1 MGEGQGAPHSAMAHN
16 DIKLAGEESKER
28 MYESK
33 HHKKLVRVVTVLA
46 YVLSV
51 SLAAIMLSMYYVF
64 LWDPKSTRNITQRAP
79 AQLSRPT
86 RCPTLVDYNAALP
99 PGVDAPF
106 NPADRPLPTAPSG
119 KHPGTH
125 HLRRLLPLRAPNAE
139 CDGLLLEDM
148 RHRVRGCCRRR
159 LVGVLRTQE
168 AADALCLPRTLFAP
182 TGIAGSFFFRIYLDE
197 SLRGRMSNTNKYLQ
211 AIKNCLCL

>member
-1 MGEGQGAPHSAMAHN
+1 MNGEKQVAMGEGQGAPHSAMAHN

-119 KHPGTH
+119 KHPHPPPTEAA
-125 HLRRLLPLRAPNAE
+125 LAA
-139 CDGLLLEDM
+139 CAKC
-148 RHRVRGCCRRR
+148 RVRWAAPRRYAPQSTWVLPAASGGGVADAGSCRR
-159 LVGVLRTQE
+159 
-168 AADALCLPRTLFAP
+168 ALFTSHSVCA
-182 TGIAGSFFFRIYLDE
+182 
-197 SLRGRMSNTNKYLQ
+197 NWH
-211 AIKNCLCL
+211 C

>member
-1 MGEGQGAPHSAMAHN
+1 MNNGEKQVAMGEAAPHSAATMAHN

-64 LWDPKSTRNITQRAP
+64 LWDPRSTRNIAQRST
-79 AQLSRPT
+79 AQPT

-106 NPADRPLPTAPSG
+106 HPADRPLPTAPSG
-119 KHPGTH
+119 KHP
-125 HLRRLLPLRAPNAE
+125 
-139 CDGLLLEDM
+139 
-148 RHRVRGCCRRR
+148 
-159 LVGVLRTQE
+159 
-168 AADALCLPRTLFAP
+168 
-182 TGIAGSFFFRIYLDE
+182 
-197 SLRGRMSNTNKYLQ
+197 
-211 AIKNCLCL
+211 